1 MALVNCP
8 SCGQQISSFAD
19 ACPHCGH
26 RSGNISDRRY
36 YAAIAATAPV
46 EFALASAIAGTACFA
61 LSLYLQVSHLT
72 LDAFLVLPYH
82 LLLLMIA
89 VAAGWAGV
97 CSSAAILPAV
107 SGMFYLAAAA
117 VMLAYSPLWTLPLLL
132 PIFLSAWTSVI
143 SFRKAVR

>member
-82 LLLLMIA
+82 LRCLF
-89 VAAGWAGV
+89 VRRDPAGGIRDVLPGRRRRDAG
-97 CSSAAILPAV
+97 L
-107 SGMFYLAAAA
+107 LAAVDASSFA
-117 VMLAYSPLWTLPLLL
+117 THLPLRLDLRHFL
-132 PIFLSAWTSVI
+132 PKGGALTW
-143 SFRKAVR
+143 R

>member
-1 MALVNCP
+1 MALITCP

-26 RSGNISDRRY
+26 RSGNISDRRA

-72 LDAFLVLPYH
+72 LETFLVLPYH

-107 SGMFYLAAAA
+107 SALFGIIQCFPYGKNTRILQGISLAHATGE
-117 VMLAYSPLWTLPLLL
+117 P
-132 PIFLSAWTSVI
+132 
-143 SFRKAVR
+143 